1 MGEHIDH
8 PGLRRAPAEA
18 VHRAIADEL
27 ARMEAAEDLRVLVA
41 VESGSRAWGFASDDS
56 DFDVRFVYIR
66 PLSRYLRLERTRDV
80 VEWRLDDVL
89 DISGW
94 DADKALAL
102 LRGSN
107 PSIIEW
113 MASPIIYAEDARFS
127 LMRNLARDCFSPV
140 ACAHH
145 YLSMVAQLRTPPGAE
160 EVVIKKC
167 LYVMRALLAARWVI
181 TERRPAPMRFGEL
194 VDALL
199 EPPVVQLAHDL
210 MALKAAGDEHSRH
223 PRIPALD
230 AWVELTTAQLQ
241 AQAAALKAPAPVPW
255 DRVDGVFLELLGVAD
270 ERSRTGV
277 VVP

>member
-1 MGEHIDH
+1 MSEHIDH

-107 PSIIEW
+107 PSI
-113 MASPIIYAEDARFS
+113 
-127 LMRNLARDCFSPV
+127 V
-140 ACAHH
+140 A
-145 YLSMVAQLRTPPGAE
+145 
-160 EVVIKKC
+160 
-167 LYVMRALLAARWVI
+167 
-181 TERRPAPMRFGEL
+181 
-194 VDALL
+194 
-199 EPPVVQLAHDL
+199 
-210 MALKAAGDEHSRH
+210 
-223 PRIPALD
+223 
-230 AWVELTTAQLQ
+230 
-241 AQAAALKAPAPVPW
+241 
-255 DRVDGVFLELLGVAD
+255 
-270 ERSRTGV
+270 
-277 VVP
+277 